1 MKKLF
6 VFLLIFIFAS
16 PAISYA
22 CHCCPFNQ
30 SDSSRAAIQES
41 SPDCCA
47 QMNVSAKECKNVN
60 LTEKA
65 TSPSSKVSFSETS
78 PAAYFSEAA
87 RLSKPLALSGGL
99 SSPPN
104 LSETPLYLLHSILRI

>member
-6 VFLLIFIFAS
+6 IFLLIFIFTS
-16 PAISYA
+16 PVIGHA
-22 CHCCPFNQ
+22 CNCCPLDHA
-30 SDSSRAAIQES
+30 DSSRAAIQES
-41 SPDCCA
+41 SPDCCTE
-47 QMNVSAKECKNVN
+47 MNVLAKECQNVN

-78 PAAYFSEAA
+78 PAAYFSEVA